1 MIPDCEMQDHYGL
14 GEMSKLFWLH
24 TIPFKLV
31 VPGFPQFKKTIIFG
45 RVMLNS
51 FLKSM
56 SRSLFGQTED
66 PAEEQTVSQQFDA
79 MTMYQEGQIH
89 LFELNELLI
98 EKIIEFLSIPALAA
112 FRRTSKTSKQ
122 VRIPPY

>member
-1 MIPDCEMQDHYGL
+1 
-14 GEMSKLFWLH
+14 
-24 TIPFKLV
+24 
-31 VPGFPQFKKTIIFG
+31 
-45 RVMLNS
+45 MLNS

-112 FRRTSKTSKQ
+112 FRSTSKTSKQ